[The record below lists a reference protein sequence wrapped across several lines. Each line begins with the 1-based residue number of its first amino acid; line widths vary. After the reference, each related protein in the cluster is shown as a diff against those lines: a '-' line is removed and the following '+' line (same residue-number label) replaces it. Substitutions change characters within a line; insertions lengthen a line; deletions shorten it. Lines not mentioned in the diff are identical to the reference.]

1 MRRGPG
7 RPRRLAAPAA
17 ALLAALLL
25 AGCAAAPADRADPKA
40 VRDHAM
46 KAYAVHEECLRIAV
60 GERLEYYF
68 MSTQPVDFNL
78 HYHEG
83 RAVAMPVVRERSR
96 EDSGVFVANVAQD
109 YCLMWEAGPAGA
121 VLDYRFRLRLPTAR
135 Q

>member
-1 MRRGPG
+1 MRRRPG

-25 AGCAAAPADRADPKA
+25 AGCAAAPADPTAPKA

-46 KAYAVHEECLRIAV
+46 KAYAVHEDCLRIAV

-68 MSTQPVDFNL
+68 TSTQPVDFNL

-96 EDSGVFVANVAQD
+96 EDSGVFAANIAQD

-121 VLDYRFRLRLPTAR
+121 VLDYRFRLRPPAAR